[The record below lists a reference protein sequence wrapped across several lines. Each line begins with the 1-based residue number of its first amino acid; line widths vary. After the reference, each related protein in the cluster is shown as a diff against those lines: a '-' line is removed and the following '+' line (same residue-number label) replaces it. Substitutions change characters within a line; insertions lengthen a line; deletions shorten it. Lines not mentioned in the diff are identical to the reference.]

1 MSKYY
6 CLFFSLFFLSIS
18 SQNDVEYI
26 KKKYSSFNSYDLSYD
41 LIVHTNKENRD
52 VIIMEE
58 SGTMFGNSSS
68 YFIKHKN
75 MDIISDGEKIY
86 NIIHEI
92 KEINI
97 IDYSENNQWNPINIF
112 KTFLDKINS
121 SLLKYEE
128 DYISINFFLEELNRN
143 YTFFLDKNYNIFK
156 LRMKTNESNSSTT
169 ILINDI
175 FFSNK
180 IYDIGFDRSAYKD
193 YFLNNLWKFSTDIS

>member
-18 SQNDVEYI
+18 SQDDVEYI

>member
-41 LIVHTNKENRD
+41 LIVHTNKENED

>member
-193 YFLNNLWKFSTDIS
+193 YFLNNL

>member
-41 LIVHTNKENRD
+41 LIVHTNKENED

-156 LRMKTNESNSSTT
+156 LRMKNNESNSSTT

>member
-26 KKKYSSFNSYDLSYD
+26 IKKYSSFNSYDLSYD
-41 LIVHTNKENRD
+41 LIVHTNKENED
-52 VIIMEE
+52 VKIIEE

-97 IDYSENNQWNPINIF
+97 IDYSENNQWNPINTF

-121 SLLKYEE
+121 SLIKYEE

-143 YTFFLDKNYNIFK
+143 YTFFLDKNYNIFR

-175 FFSNK
+175 FFSDK
-180 IYDIGFDRSAYKD
+180 IYDITFDRSAYKD
-193 YFLNNLWKFSTDIS
+193 YFLNNL

>member
-41 LIVHTNKENRD
+41 LIVHTNKENED

-156 LRMKTNESNSSTT
+156 LRMKNNESNSSTT

-193 YFLNNLWKFSTDIS
+193 YFLNNL

>member
-41 LIVHTNKENRD
+41 LIVHTNKENED

-128 DYISINFFLEELNRN
+128 DYIFINFFLEELNRN

-156 LRMKTNESNSSTT
+156 LRMKNNESNSSTT

-193 YFLNNLWKFSTDIS
+193 YFLNNL

>member
-41 LIVHTNKENRD
+41 LIVHTNKENED
-52 VIIMEE
+52 VIIMKE

-193 YFLNNLWKFSTDIS
+193 YFLNNL

>member
-6 CLFFSLFFLSIS
+6 CLFFSMFFLSIS

-193 YFLNNLWKFSTDIS
+193 YFLNNL

>member
-26 KKKYSSFNSYDLSYD
+26 IKKYSSFNSYDLSYD
-41 LIVHTNKENRD
+41 LIVHTNKENED
-52 VIIMEE
+52 VKIIEE

-121 SLLKYEE
+121 SLIKYEE

-143 YTFFLDKNYNIFK
+143 YTFFLDKNYNIFRLK
-156 LRMKTNESNSSTT
+156 MKTNESNSSTT

-175 FFSNK
+175 FFSDK
-180 IYDIGFDRSAYKD
+180 IYDITFDRSAYKD
-193 YFLNNLWKFSTDIS
+193 YFLNNL

>member
-18 SQNDVEYI
+18 SQNVVENI
-26 KKKYSSFNSYDLSYD
+26 KKKYRLVNSYNLNYD
-41 LIVHTNKENRD
+41 LIVSTNKGNED
-52 VIIMEE
+52 VKIIEE
-58 SGTMFGNSSS
+58 SGTIFGSSSS

-97 IDYSENNQWNPINIF
+97 VEYSENNQWNPINIF

-121 SLLKYEE
+121 NLIKYEK

-143 YTFFLDKNYNIFK
+143 YIFYLDKNYNIFK
-156 LRMKTNESNSSTT
+156 LRMNTNESKSSTT
-169 ILINDI
+169 ILINEI
-175 FFSNK
+175 FFTNT
-180 IYDIGFDRSAYKD
+180 IYNIDFDRSAYKD
-193 YFLNNLWKFSTDIS
+193 YFLNKL

>member
-41 LIVHTNKENRD
+41 LIVHTDKENED

-156 LRMKTNESNSSTT
+156 LRMKNNESNSSTT

-193 YFLNNLWKFSTDIS
+193 YFLNNL

>member
-1 MSKYY
+1 MRVNTYT
-6 CLFFSLFFLSIS
+6 SI
-18 SQNDVEYI
+18 N
-26 KKKYSSFNSYDLSYD
+26 
-41 LIVHTNKENRD
+41 
-52 VIIMEE
+52 
-58 SGTMFGNSSS
+58 
-68 YFIKHKN
+68 YFIK
-75 MDIISDGEKIY
+75 IY
-86 NIIHEI
+86 NLF
-92 KEINI
+92 
-97 IDYSENNQWNPINIF
+97 NIF

-156 LRMKTNESNSSTT
+156 LRMKNNESNSSTT

-193 YFLNNLWKFSTDIS
+193 YFLNNL

>member
-18 SQNDVEYI
+18 SQDDVEYI

-112 KTFLDKINS
+112 KTFLNKINS

-193 YFLNNLWKFSTDIS
+193 YFLNNL

>member
-26 KKKYSSFNSYDLSYD
+26 IKKYSSFNSYDLSYD
-41 LIVHTNKENRD
+41 LIVHTNKENED
-52 VIIMEE
+52 VKIIEE

-75 MDIISDGEKIY
+75 MDIISDGKKIY

-121 SLLKYEE
+121 SLIKYEE

-143 YTFFLDKNYNIFK
+143 YTFFLDKNYNIFR

-175 FFSNK
+175 FFSDK
-180 IYDIGFDRSAYKD
+180 IYDITFDRSAYKD
-193 YFLNNLWKFSTDIS
+193 YFLNNL

>member
-41 LIVHTNKENRD
+41 LIVHTNKENED

-193 YFLNNLWKFSTDIS
+193 YFLNNL

>member
-41 LIVHTNKENRD
+41 LIVHTNKENED

-156 LRMKTNESNSSTT
+156 LRMKTNEYNSSTT

-193 YFLNNLWKFSTDIS
+193 YFLNNL

>member
-26 KKKYSSFNSYDLSYD
+26 IKKYSSFNSYDLSYD
-41 LIVHTNKENRD
+41 LIVHTNKENED
-52 VIIMEE
+52 VLIMEE

-121 SLLKYEE
+121 SLIKYEE

-143 YTFFLDKNYNIFK
+143 YTFFLDKNYNIFR

-175 FFSNK
+175 FFSDK
-180 IYDIGFDRSAYKD
+180 IYDITFDRSAYKD

>member
-26 KKKYSSFNSYDLSYD
+26 IKKYSSFNSYDLSYD
-41 LIVHTNKENRD
+41 LIVHTNKENED
-52 VIIMEE
+52 VKIIEE

-121 SLLKYEE
+121 SLIKYEE

-143 YTFFLDKNYNIFK
+143 YTFFLDKNYNIFR

-175 FFSNK
+175 FFSDK
-180 IYDIGFDRSAYKD
+180 IYDITFDRSAYKD
-193 YFLNNLWKFSTDIS
+193 YFLNNL

>member
-26 KKKYSSFNSYDLSYD
+26 KKKYSLFNSYDLSYD
-41 LIVHTNKENRD
+41 LIVHTNKENED

-156 LRMKTNESNSSTT
+156 LKMKTNESNSSTT

-193 YFLNNLWKFSTDIS
+193 YFLNNL

>member
-1 MSKYY
+1 M
-6 CLFFSLFFLSIS
+6 FFLSIS

-156 LRMKTNESNSSTT
+156 LRMKTNEFNSSTT

-193 YFLNNLWKFSTDIS
+193 YFLNNL

>member
-6 CLFFSLFFLSIS
+6 CLFFSMFFLSIS

-156 LRMKTNESNSSTT
+156 LRMKTNEFNSSTT

-193 YFLNNLWKFSTDIS
+193 YFLNNL

>member
-6 CLFFSLFFLSIS
+6 CLFFSMFFLSIS

-41 LIVHTNKENRD
+41 LIVHTNKENED

-193 YFLNNLWKFSTDIS
+193 YFLNNL